1 MGNEASMEGGGQP
14 GEPGSAVMM
23 GTAMPAGPAAG
34 PGAGQ
39 HMKPVNGT
47 AAGGGM
53 GVGGP
58 GMEMTR
64 GQMGSPKPAM
74 QQGGHG
80 GGGMGG
86 IGGGGMGGGRTDPAF
101 VFLLNTSIACPC
113 HNS

>member
-14 GEPGSAVMM
+14 GEPGAAVMM
-23 GTAMPAGPAAG
+23 GSAMPGGPATG

-58 GMEMTR
+58 GMGMTR
-64 GQMGSPKPAM
+64 LW
-74 QQGGHG
+74 
-80 GGGMGG
+80 
-86 IGGGGMGGGRTDPAF
+86 F
-101 VFLLNTSIACPC
+101 VSCAVIVFPPSSISGCALAYFLEWDVSLTAD
-113 HNS
+113 